1 MGIKFIPEE
10 IVPII
15 HQDLLRRYGGEAGI
29 RDRNLLA
36 SALAQPKMTAG
47 KKFLHKT
54 LFDKAAAYGF
64 HVCRNHPFIDGN
76 KRVAFVLMVIFLD
89 HNGWDLQP
97 TEEEAYETMMELAS
111 GNLTKPALSAWLKEH
126 SAKHPA

>member
-10 IVPII
+10 IAPII
-15 HQDLLRRYGGEAGI
+15 HQNLLRRYGGEAGI

-36 SALAQPKMTAG
+36 SAIGQPKMTAG
-47 KKFLHKT
+47 NKFLHKT

-64 HVCRNHPFIDGN
+64 RVCRNHPFTDGN

-97 TEEEAYETMMELAS
+97 TEEEAYGTMMQLAS
-111 GNLTKPALSAWLKEH
+111 GNLTKPALSTWLKEH
-126 SAKHPA
+126 SAKQSA

>member
-54 LFDKAAAYGF
+54 LFDKAAAYGL

-111 GNLTKPALSAWLKEH
+111 GNLTKPALSTWLKEH
-126 SAKHPA
+126 SAKQSA